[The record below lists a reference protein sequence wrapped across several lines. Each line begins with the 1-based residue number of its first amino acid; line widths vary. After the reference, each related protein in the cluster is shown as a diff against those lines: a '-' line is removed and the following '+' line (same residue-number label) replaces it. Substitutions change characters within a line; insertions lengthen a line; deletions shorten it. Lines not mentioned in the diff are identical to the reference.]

1 MTVERNVAHGVMF
14 HHFHDARHP
23 RGQGSISEGEFED
36 ILQFIGVHNVVSP
49 QEWMD
54 RLQRCE
60 LDGQVCLTFD
70 DALRCQFDIVLP
82 ILERHRLTAFWF
94 VYSSVFEGQVGKLEL
109 YRFFRTTC
117 FDGVDEF
124 YDVFFQRVSASECAE
139 AAQRV
144 VDEPAIRQTLALFP
158 FYSAADVKFRL
169 IRDRALSPAQYE
181 RLMDG
186 LIDDYGLDV
195 AAAASTLWMS
205 DDHLRYL
212 SEHGHMVGL
221 HSYSHPTALARLAP
235 EEQADEYARNF
246 RHVQRVCRHDP
257 SVMAHP
263 TNSYTE
269 ETLAVLRKLG
279 IRCGF
284 RSNMSPSR
292 EGGALNPNPLEC
304 AREDHAN
311 IMRRL
316 AC

>member
-1 MTVERNVAHGVMF
+1 
-14 HHFHDARHP
+14 
-23 RGQGSISEGEFED
+23 
-36 ILQFIGVHNVVSP
+36 
-49 QEWMD
+49 MD
-54 RLQRCE
+54 RLQRRE
-60 LDGQVCLTFD
+60 LQDGHACLTFD
-70 DALRCQFDIVLP
+70 DALLCQFEIALP
-82 ILERHRLTAFWF
+82 ILEERRLTAFWF
-94 VYSSVFEGQVGKLEL
+94 VYSSVFEGQIGKLEL

-124 YDVFFQRVSASECAE
+124 YDVFFQRVSASEFAE

-144 VDEPAIRQTLALFP
+144 VDEPTISQTLASFP
-158 FYSAADVKFRL
+158 FYSVEDVKFRL
-169 IRDRALSPAQYE
+169 VRDRALSPAQYE

-195 AAAASTLWMS
+195 TAAAGALWMS

-246 RHVQRVCRHDP
+246 RHVQRVCRQDP
-257 SVMAHP
+257 VAMAHP

-269 ETLAVLRKLG
+269 ETLAILRKLG

-292 EGGALNPNPLEC
+292 EGGALNPNPLEF